1 MRTQKDV
8 ASVMRPNRSCAEGC
22 TDIAEQNLRTS
33 LTRIKLFPRNL
44 TVFHKVRNTEN
55 SDNQQMLGI
64 HSEITSYAKKQEKT
78 TRNKE
83 NNRSIEIDSVV
94 IKIIKSVD
102 NDIKWYTLKK
112 YSLLCVK
119 FTTINL

>member
-1 MRTQKDV
+1 
-8 ASVMRPNRSCAEGC
+8 
-22 TDIAEQNLRTS
+22 
-33 LTRIKLFPRNL
+33 
-44 TVFHKVRNTEN
+44 
-55 SDNQQMLGI
+55 MLGI

-78 TRNKE
+78 THNKE
-83 NNRSIEIDSVV
+83 NNRSIEIDSVM

-102 NDIKWYTLKK
+102 NDIKWYTLNK